1 MENVLFFKLFSKFLL
16 LSVVSKPMKVAHN
29 VVCYINSGSGTDV
42 LDFAEG
48 HIFFF
53 GMNHS
58 VTSSEKEPYCTYPA
72 LALSFQ
78 GTVVLCMYI

>member
-1 MENVLFFKLFSKFLL
+1 MENVLFFKLFSQFLL
-16 LSVVSKPMKVAHN
+16 LSVLSKPMKVGHN

-53 GMNHS
+53 GTNHS
-58 VTSSEKEPYCTYPA
+58 VATSETEPYCTYPA